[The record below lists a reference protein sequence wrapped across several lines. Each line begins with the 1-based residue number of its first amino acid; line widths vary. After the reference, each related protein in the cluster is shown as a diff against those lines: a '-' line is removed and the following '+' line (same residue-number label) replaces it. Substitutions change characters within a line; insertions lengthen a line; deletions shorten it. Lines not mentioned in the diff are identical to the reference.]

1 MAAAVGRASVVDGSG
16 GMPTTRREGDTCG
29 IRAVRVVYGQLT
41 RRVDAVQGALAEVPA
56 WMAEEVFAVWAASE
70 AGWVARARRGFD
82 ELNGAAQ
89 RHEWEH
95 LA

>member
-1 MAAAVGRASVVDGSG
+1 M
-16 GMPTTRREGDTCG
+16 
-29 IRAVRVVYGQLT
+29 
-41 RRVDAVQGALAEVPA
+41 RRVDAVQGMLAEVPA
-56 WMAEEVFAVWAASE
+56 WMAEEVTAARAAGE

-95 LA
+95 LAVAPAGEVRARALTEW